1 MTFSDFVYQPVK
13 SCTCQTII
21 NHLILIVYG
30 FFLFFSR
37 LQLRAHGGC
46 DMSAVDAHSSKI
58 AYPTSN
64 FLRGATVLYFS
75 FGLFISNTVRYYH
88 MSFLYSLNS
97 YKGMVMIF
105 VKKKSVLNIYKVY
118 IVNQYLS
125 ASRRV
130 LSEIQ
135 RSLYTHCMMSW
146 KYEDLFPQEKSYLI
160 FLGE

>member
-75 FGLFISNTVRYYH
+75 FGLFILNTVLYLHISYKTLLVGYVYTTFIIYFDLFGGMKVH
-88 MSFLYSLNS
+88 IVLYSSMLIVHCVALGYLPLLCMRMQLLNTKA
-97 YKGMVMIF
+97 YK
-105 VKKKSVLNIYKVY
+105 
-118 IVNQYLS
+118 
-125 ASRRV
+125 
-130 LSEIQ
+130 
-135 RSLYTHCMMSW
+135 
-146 KYEDLFPQEKSYLI
+146 
-160 FLGE
+160 